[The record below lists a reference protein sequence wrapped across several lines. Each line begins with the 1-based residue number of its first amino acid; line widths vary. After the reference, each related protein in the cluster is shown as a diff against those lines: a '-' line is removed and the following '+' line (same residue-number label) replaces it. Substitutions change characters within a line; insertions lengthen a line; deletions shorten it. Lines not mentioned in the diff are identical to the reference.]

1 MKRHDESTSDRLRRM
16 AATDELS
23 VGRGRAEHVAAR
35 ALARAVSR
43 PRSRMLAAAIAGSAF
58 AVVSVTGIGAIAD
71 QAVPGDSLYA
81 IDRAYESVGRVI
93 GRHPDRTQE
102 TLIEALTLARRGDRE
117 RANLH
122 LITELGAFNEDN
134 PYGLNLPEPG
144 DATTDLATPATTEVT
159 SEVVTTQP
167 ATPAA
172 AAAQA
177 AEPVASDTTS
187 TTVAAAVV
195 AEQADGDPLILA
207 LERALRASQLA
218 VETPDQEATL
228 AAAEAVKSVVKLAA
242 SATETTTG
250 QQAQAAPTLSS
261 TTTTV
266 APSTTTTKPKAD
278 GNGAGTTTTTT
289 VVTNSSTTTTV
300 PNDSGTT
307 TPGDGETAG
316 GNSGGSQQG
325 SGSSGGSGSVTTQ
338 PPIILPIP

>member
-1 MKRHDESTSDRLRRM
+1 M

-122 LITELGAFNEDN
+122 LITELGAFNDDN

-144 DATTDLATPATTEVT
+144 DATTDVAAPGTTEVT

-167 ATPAA
+167 ATAAA

-177 AEPVASDTTS
+177 AEPVASEATS
-187 TTVAAAVV
+187 TTAVAPVAA
-195 AEQADGDPLILA
+195 EPTDGDPLILA
-207 LERALRASQLA
+207 LENALRASQLA
-218 VETPDQEATL
+218 VEAPDEQATL
-228 AAAEAVKSVVKLAA
+228 AATEAVKSVVKLAA
-242 SATETTTG
+242 SETETTTG

-266 APSTTTTKPKAD
+266 APSTTTTTKPKAD

-289 VVTNSSTTTTV
+289 VVSNSSTTTTV

-316 GNSGGSQQG
+316 GNSGGNQQG